1 MPTQFERRLAKIEG
15 SPAFQKAKPKPRRFD
30 DGVSD
35 FAARSILADSA
46 LSYKHA
52 DLILGILDEEL
63 QGGPDDGL
71 SWLSKALATH
81 LGRMGLS
88 RVTPSPPL
96 LAVQRI
102 YQGHGF
108 TPGGVLRYVND
119 PEHIEALNRLRRLA
133 GGIHREPVAPLVT
146 DYVYWYGAHEGT
158 ADEARPFIDS
168 FRVAID

>member
-15 SPAFQKAKPKPRRFD
+15 SPAFQKVKPKQRRFD

-35 FAARSILADSA
+35 FAARSILAESA

-52 DLILGILDEEL
+52 ALILRTLDEEL
-63 QGGPDDGL
+63 QGGADDGPL
-71 SWLSKALATH
+71 WFSIALATH

-96 LAVQRI
+96 LSVQRI

-119 PEHIEALNRLRRLA
+119 PEHLEALNRLRRLA